1 METLWQ
7 DIRYSIRTLIKK
19 PGFAGIVILVLG
31 LGIGAAT
38 SVFSIANGVL
48 LQALPYK
55 DPSRLVMLFSNYTK
69 WGIDRGPVSGMNFI
83 DWRNQNKCFE
93 DMAILQSVETTYQH
107 SEGTDHV
114 EGMCVSP
121 NLFALLGWETL
132 AGRTFQPQET
142 WPNHHYILLGHD
154 FWKRRLGG
162 EEAVLGKAITLGQ
175 SEQVYTVV
183 GVMRPGIRFLEAKAD
198 AFVDF
203 WIPVDRDLPEIAM
216 GGRGCMR
223 WNVVGRLKAGF
234 SVKQAQAEMD
244 GIAERIAKTEFP
256 DPAQAPG
263 VNIVPLHEYVVGDTR
278 SLILLAGGGSGFVLL
293 IACANVV
300 TLLLV
305 RTLARRREV
314 AIRAALGA
322 SWVRLLRQAM
332 IESVL
337 LSLLGG
343 MLGILFAWASIDVF
357 RAIVPGDLAR
367 MEEIHIDPGTL
378 VFALGIVLMSG
389 IVTGLIPALRT
400 SRVNMNEA
408 LKADTRGI
416 TPEFG
421 RRRLVSLFIVSEVA
435 MSLMLLIAASLLL
448 NSLCRLLILNPGYR
462 TDNVLVVDLE
472 NMRGD
477 GPRELI
483 ERVKGLPG
491 VRSAAL
497 VQGLPL
503 CDGPGG
509 SEIVPE
515 GMPKSEI
522 GQHMVAG
529 RIVSPGY
536 FRALGISFLA
546 GRDFAESDT
555 KDSTAVTI
563 INESLARRFWAGQ
576 DPIGKKFEFGWAGNV
591 VEIVGVVRN
600 TRSITLDTNP
610 VLEAFIP
617 EQQREDRNRF
627 SLVVATESNPASL
640 VGPLQKEIRSISVD
654 AVIRRVRTMRDIV
667 AGTLAARRFLA
678 VVLSAFSVVA
688 VVLASFG
695 IYGVIAHSVR
705 QRTPEIGIRMALGAA
720 PSDVLVKML
729 REGCKLTIL
738 GVAIGLIG
746 AMILT
751 RVVSTFL
758 YEVSPTDPA
767 TFACTSLLF
776 IVVALLACYI
786 PARRAAKIDPMDA
799 LRYE

>member
-1 METLWQ
+1 MGTLWQ
-7 DIRYSIRTLIKK
+7 DIKYSLRVQARN
-19 PGFAGIVILVLG
+19 PGFVAVVIIVLG

-38 SVFSIANGVL
+38 SVFSIVNGVL

-55 DPSRLVMLFSNYTK
+55 DPSRLVELFSNYSK
-69 WGIDRGPVSGMNFI
+69 WGFERGPVSGMNFI
-83 DWRNQNKCFE
+83 DWKEQNKCFE
-93 DMAILQSVETTYQH
+93 DMAVLRSVETTYRH
-107 SEGTDHV
+107 SNGTDHV

-132 AGRTFQPQET
+132 VGRTFRPDET
-142 WPNHHYILLGHD
+142 WPNHHYILLGYD
-154 FWKRRLGG
+154 FWKRRFGG
-162 EEAVLGKAITLGQ
+162 EETILGKAVTLGVDGQ
-175 SEQVYTVV
+175 PYTVI
-183 GVMRPGIRFLEAKAD
+183 GIMRPGIRFLEAKANV
-198 AFVDF
+198 FVDF

-223 WNVVGRLKAGF
+223 WNVVARLKPGM
-234 SVKQAQAEMD
+234 SIKLVRAEMG
-244 GIAERIAKTEFP
+244 GITERIAKTEYS
-256 DPAQAPG
+256 DPANAPG
-263 VNIVPLHEYVVGDTR
+263 VNIVPLHEYVLGDTR
-278 SLILLAGGGSGFVLL
+278 SLILLASGGAGLVLL

-305 RTLARRREV
+305 RSLARRREM
-314 AIRAALGA
+314 ATRAAFGA
-322 SWVRLLRQAM
+322 GWVQLLRQTM

-343 MLGILFAWASIDVF
+343 MLGLLLAWASIDIF
-357 RAIVPGDLAR
+357 CAIVPGDLASL
-367 MEEIHIDPGTL
+367 EEIHIDPGTL
-378 VFALGIVLMSG
+378 VFALGIVLLNS

-400 SRVNMNEA
+400 SRIDVNEA
-408 LKADTRGI
+408 LKADTRGT

-435 MSLMLLIAASLLL
+435 MSLILLIAAGLLL
-448 NSLCRLLILNPGYR
+448 NSLCRLLILNLGYR
-462 TDNVLVVDLE
+462 TDNVLTVNLE
-472 NMRGD
+472 NMRGNS
-477 GPRELI
+477 PRELL
-483 ERVKGLPG
+483 ERVKALPG

-497 VQGLPL
+497 IQGLPL

-509 SEIVPE
+509 SDIIPE
-515 GMPKSEI
+515 GIPKSEM
-522 GQHMVAG
+522 GQHMVTG

-536 FRALGISFLA
+536 FRAMGISLLV
-546 GRDFAESDT
+546 GRDFSERDT
-555 KDSTAVTI
+555 EDSTPVTI

-576 DPIGKKFEFGWAGNV
+576 DPIGKKFQFGWAGNV
-591 VEIVGVVRN
+591 VEIVGVVRD
-600 TRSITLDTNP
+600 TRSIALDTNP

-617 EQQREDRNRF
+617 EQQRGGWDSF
-627 SLVVATESNPASL
+627 SLVVATESNPTSL
-640 VGPLQKEIRSISVD
+640 VGLLRNEIRSISVD
-654 AVIRRVRTMRDIV
+654 AVIRRVRTMKDIV
-667 AGTLAARRFLA
+667 AGTLAARQFLA

-705 QRTPEIGIRMALGAA
+705 QRTPEIGIRMALGAT
-720 PSDVLVKML
+720 PGDVLMNML

-738 GVAIGLIG
+738 GVVIGLIG
-746 AMILT
+746 ALALT

-776 IVVALLACYI
+776 IGVAMLACYI
-786 PARRAAKIDPMDA
+786 PARRAARIDPMEA